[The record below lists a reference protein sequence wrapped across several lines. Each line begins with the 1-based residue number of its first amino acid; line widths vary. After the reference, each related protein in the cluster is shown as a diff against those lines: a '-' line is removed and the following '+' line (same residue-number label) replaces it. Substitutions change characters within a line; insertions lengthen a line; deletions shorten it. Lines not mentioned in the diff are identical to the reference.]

1 MALSGLTGD
10 LISMDR
16 SPEQDHLGPKSVTL
30 VLADEQPIVLDGLE
44 HLFRL
49 EKNFEILARC
59 NTGEDMLRAVRKHR
73 PDILVFDFHIHS
85 ENGLA
90 VLKELTK
97 SKLRTRCV
105 IFTAALNDEEM
116 LEAIRL
122 GVSGVVLK
130 DMPPKLLI
138 QCIRQVQAG
147 KKWFERDSSA
157 RALQKLAERESTA
170 RLAYKVLSARQLQIL
185 RMVASG
191 LRNKDIGKKLFIS
204 EGTVEVHLHNIYER
218 LDVKSRLALA
228 LYARDKGLV

>member
-105 IFTAALNDEEM
+105 IFTAALNDDEM

>member
-1 MALSGLTGD
+1 MN
-10 LISMDR
+10 MYR
-16 SPEQDHLGPKSVTL
+16 SPQQDHLGPKAVTL
-30 VLADEQPIVLDGLE
+30 VLADKQPIVLDGLE

-59 NTGEDMLRAVRKHR
+59 TTGEDMLHAVRKHR

-90 VLKELTK
+90 ILKEITK

-105 IFTAALNDEEM
+105 IFTAALNDDEM

-138 QCIRQVQAG
+138 ECIRQVQAG

-157 RALQKLAERESTA
+157 RTLQKLAERESTV
-170 RLAYKVLSARQLQIL
+170 RLAYEVLSARQLQIL
-185 RMVASG
+185 RMVAAG
-191 LRNKDIGKKLFIS
+191 LHNKDIGKKLFIS